1 MKNKTIGTTSK
12 SARFVLNL
20 LNKTRHLLEVVPFA
34 IALVAFSPLSGCGY
48 TQEAK
53 LPSGIKTI
61 AIPTFKNEIP
71 PQEQFAYRPGIEI
84 ELTNALIDRFIFD
97 GNLKVVDEDKAEAIL
112 EGSII
117 SYEQEGLRFDR
128 LESVEEYRLF
138 LVVKFKLIDAKTG
151 KVILEEPNFSG
162 RAEFFVSR
170 NPLSNRRI
178 SANTATFDLAKSLV
192 NRIVEEW

>member
-1 MKNKTIGTTSK
+1 
-12 SARFVLNL
+12 
-20 LNKTRHLLEVVPFA
+20 LEVVPFA

-97 GNLKVVDEDKAEAIL
+97 GNLKVVDEDKADAIL

-138 LVVKFKLIDAKTG
+138 LVIKFKLIDAKTG

>member
-1 MKNKTIGTTSK
+1 MKKAS
-12 SARFVLNL
+12 LN
-20 LNKTRHLLEVVPFA
+20 FWS
-34 IALVAFSPLSGCGY
+34 IAVAGCFFLSGCGY

>member
-1 MKNKTIGTTSK
+1 MGLS
-12 SARFVLNL
+12 F
-20 LNKTRHLLEVVPFA
+20 
-34 IALVAFSPLSGCGY
+34 LSGCSY

-53 LPSGIKTI
+53 LPSGVKTI
-61 AIPTFKNEIP
+61 AVPTFKNEIP

-97 GNLKVVDEDKAEAIL
+97 GNLKVVTEDKADAVL

-128 LESVEEYRLF
+128 LENVEEYRLF

-151 KVILEEPNFSG
+151 KVLMEEPNFSG

-192 NRIVEEW
+192 DRIVKEW

>member
-1 MKNKTIGTTSK
+1 VKKVSFR
-12 SARFVLNL
+12 SWVFAFL
-20 LNKTRHLLEVVPFA
+20 L
-34 IALVAFSPLSGCGY
+34 FSLLSGCGY

-61 AIPTFKNEIP
+61 AVPTFKNEIP

-84 ELTNALIDRFIFD
+84 ELTNAVIDRFIFD
-97 GNLKVVDEDKAEAIL
+97 GNLRVVDEDKADAIL
-112 EGSII
+112 EGAIV
-117 SYEQEGLRFDR
+117 SYEQEGLRYDR

-138 LVVKFKLIDAKTG
+138 LVVKFKLIDGKTG
-151 KVILEEPNFSG
+151 AVIMEEPNFSG

-178 SANTATFDLAKSLV
+178 SANTATFDLARSLV
-192 NRIVEEW
+192 NRIIEEW